1 MNTNDKC
8 GELAKKINSEDNKA
22 FSKTYEILKDD
33 LINQGAIFF
42 GDFAASLYAKY
53 MTSDGKNWLTI
64 SAN

>member
-33 LINQGAIFF
+33 LINQGAIF

-53 MTSDGKNWLTI
+53 MTSDDGKTG
-64 SAN
+64 

>member
-33 LINQGAIFF
+33 LINQGAIF
-42 GDFAASLYAKY
+42 GDFARVC
-53 MTSDGKNWLTI
+53 MPNT
-64 SAN
+64 